1 MQTPSLISL
10 YLSAKNAD
18 EKNGVA
24 EILAMVPENRPGP
37 NPSFTLPLPSASR
50 TALCRCPQCLVVPPH
65 RRARYEVPANGTA

>member
-18 EKNGVA
+18 DKNAVA
-24 EILAMVPENRPGP
+24 EVLSMVPENQPGP
-37 NPSFTLPLPSASR
+37 NASFTLPLPSTSR
-50 TALCRCPQCLVVPPH
+50 AVLCRCPRCLVVPPH